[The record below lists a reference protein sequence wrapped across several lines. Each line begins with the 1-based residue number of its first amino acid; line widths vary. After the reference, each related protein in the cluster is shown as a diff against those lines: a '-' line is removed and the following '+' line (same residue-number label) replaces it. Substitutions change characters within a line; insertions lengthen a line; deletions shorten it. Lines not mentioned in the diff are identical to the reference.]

1 MRMSRSAGAVSVDC
15 QCLVSLFIRD
25 PLPGFMGEKRAR
37 PRNTARARPAR
48 PIVRNRAS
56 VVTLVARGTAPPAS
70 VGMPAAFVPFR
81 HMAPAYDA
89 GHKAKD
95 LHHGP
100 FLDADQNPR
109 RFVRAYPAGHL
120 LCREAD
126 PEEPA
131 DDG

>member
-1 MRMSRSAGAVSVDC
+1 MRMSRSAGAVSIDR
-15 QCLVSLFIRD
+15 QCLVSLLIRD
-25 PLPGFMGEKRAR
+25 ALPGFMGEKRASR
-37 PRNTARARPAR
+37 RNGARADR
-48 PIVRNRAS
+48 PIVRNRGS
-56 VVTLVARGTAPPAS
+56 IVTLVPRGTAPPAS

-81 HMAPAYDA
+81 HMAPADDA
-89 GHKAKD
+89 GRKAKD

-109 RFVRAYPAGHL
+109 RFVRAHPAGHL